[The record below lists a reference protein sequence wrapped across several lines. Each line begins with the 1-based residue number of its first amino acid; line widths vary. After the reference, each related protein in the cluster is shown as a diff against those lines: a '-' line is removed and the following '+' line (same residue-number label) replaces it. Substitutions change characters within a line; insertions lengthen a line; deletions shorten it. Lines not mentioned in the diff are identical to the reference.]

1 MGLYL
6 IELLKEL
13 LNLNSPNGG
22 MLDSDLSNL
31 TLQNVF
37 GANVYNFI
45 ISVRDNI
52 FLNVAYTLLG
62 LFILL
67 ELWRI
72 SVKTDGYGGG
82 GYSAY
87 DVTIIILKAVF
98 FKCIVD
104 IAPSLFEEIF
114 NVTTALSSDVLSIGS
129 GFSSMDKDFLQV
141 LENSYNSLGFLES
154 FGPFIFLILVSIV
167 VAIAALAGKVI
178 LYLRFVEILVFL
190 AVSPV
195 PLATLPSQEMS
206 QIGKSFLKSFTAV
219 CFQGVI
225 IVLVSQFCPLLI
237 TKFVND
243 VQVTGG
249 GTMILAMLMLA
260 LGCIIYILTLFQ
272 TSKWAKQIC
281 NAM

>member
-1 MGLYL
+1 MIFLGSLLLDAIEGLL
-6 IELLKEL
+6 SDGL
-13 LNLNSPNGG
+13 LNSNYN
-22 MLDSDLSNL
+22 NL

-37 GANVYNFI
+37 GSSAYNFI

-62 LFILL
+62 LFILM

-72 SVKTDGYGGG
+72 SVKTDGAGGG

-87 DVTIIILKAVF
+87 DVTMIVLKAVF

-104 IAPSLFEEIF
+104 IAPRLFEEIF
-114 NVTTALSSDVLSIGS
+114 NVTTALSSDVLNISS
-129 GFSSMDKDFLQV
+129 GFSDIDTNFIGLLRDQ
-141 LENSYNSLGFLES
+141 YDSLGFLDS
-154 FGPFIFLILVSIV
+154 LGPMILMVLLLLV
-167 VAIAALAGKVI
+167 VAVAVFAGTAIVH
-178 LYLRFVEILVFL
+178 LRFVEILIFL
-190 AVSPV
+190 AVSPI

-219 CFQGVI
+219 CLQGVI
-225 IVLVSQFCPLLI
+225 IVIASQFCPFII
-237 TKFVND
+237 TKFVNS
-243 VQVTGG
+243 VNVVGG
-249 GTMILAMLMLA
+249 ATMISAMFRLS
-260 LGCIIYILTLFQ
+260 LGCIIYILALFQ

>member
-1 MGLYL
+1 MIFLGSLLLDAIEDLLSEGL
-6 IELLKEL
+6 
-13 LNLNSPNGG
+13 
-22 MLDSDLSNL
+22 LSSNYNNL

-37 GANVYNFI
+37 GSSAYNFI

-62 LFILL
+62 LFILM

-72 SVKTDGYGGG
+72 SVKTDGAGGG

-87 DVTIIILKAVF
+87 DVTMIVLKAVF

-104 IAPSLFEEIF
+104 IAPRLFEEIF
-114 NVTTALSSDVLSIGS
+114 NVATALSSDVLSISS
-129 GFSSMDKDFLQV
+129 GISDVDTNFIAV
-141 LENSYNSLGFLES
+141 LREQYDSLGFLDS
-154 FGPFIFLILVSIV
+154 LAPMILMVLVLIV
-167 VAIAALAGKVI
+167 VAVAVLAGTAI

-219 CFQGVI
+219 CLQGVV
-225 IVLVSQFCPLLI
+225 IVIVSQFCPLVI
-237 TKFVND
+237 TMFVKSVD
-243 VQVTGG
+243 VVGG
-249 GTMILAMLMLA
+249 ATMIKAMFMLS

-281 NAM
+281 DAM